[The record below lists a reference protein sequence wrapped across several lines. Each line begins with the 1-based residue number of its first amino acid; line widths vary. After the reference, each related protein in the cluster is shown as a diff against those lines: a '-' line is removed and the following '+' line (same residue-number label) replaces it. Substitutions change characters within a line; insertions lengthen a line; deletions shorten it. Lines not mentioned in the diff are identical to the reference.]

1 MRASTVSERSAS
13 DVGLVTVEPRPNSSV
28 ATPSINV
35 AREMLAAAEQ
45 RIQVRARKGSL
56 RFRCLVAEGLRG
68 EEHGCSWLLPPPGVW
83 DVNVH
88 RELNRTLG
96 TLRGRNARELLGAG
110 DRRIRH
116 DIMMSLDGRGPWM
129 VLRRPG
135 SLTFVPRRLARQR
148 LVRPR
153 RGARPATRRCGPRSS
168 RQRRCRVTR
177 SGGGGGGSP
186 GDGGGGG
193 SDAGDSG
200 GSGGADPDLP
210 GVLGTRSLVRLGGR
224 RAS

>member
-45 RIQVRARKGSL
+45 RIK
-56 RFRCLVAEGLRG
+56 C
-68 EEHGCSWLLPPPGVW
+68 EHGRALSGSVAWLLKGFEGRSTGVPGSLPPPGVW

-148 LVRPR
+148 SVRPR